1 MKLKYFQKKEV
12 FDQYFKFLI
21 NKDHD
26 TYKLKTYSK
35 IINSA
40 FAKNVVGKFIFYFPK
55 YLEFFEWKLER
66 EITIYFGFHI
76 LTQFRDQ
83 IAQYCEYYEKGI
95 IKIAPK
101 IFFAEA
107 IDHEQRI
114 FVILRKEIT
123 KSLALVVPFTDYDFD
138 ISKTKNDY
146 EKIFNKIQARFTYDL
161 KLLIKSKEIYE
172 SNRKIKSRKLSYEK
186 AIIVANKEL
195 EIYPENGLVDE
206 AGNYKKELISI
217 RDSLKKF
224 KL

>member
-1 MKLKYFQKKEV
+1 MELKYFQEKEV
-12 FDQYFKFLI
+12 LDQYFKFLI

-26 TYKLKTYSK
+26 SYKLKTYSK
-35 IINSA
+35 IINSE
-40 FAKNVVGKFIFYFPK
+40 FAKDIVDKFIFYFPR

-95 IKIAPK
+95 INIAPK
-101 IFFAEA
+101 IFFSQAV
-107 IDHEQRI
+107 DNGQRI

-123 KSLALVVPFTDYDFD
+123 KSLALVVPFTDYEFK
-138 ISKTKNDY
+138 ISKIKNDY

-161 KLLIKSKEIYE
+161 KLLIRSKEIYE
-172 SNRKIKSRKLSYEK
+172 SNRKVKSKKLTYEK
-186 AIIVANKEL
+186 AIMAANKEL
-195 EIYPENGLVDE
+195 NIYPENVLIDE
-206 AGNYKKELISI
+206 TGNYRDLLFSI